1 MMLDNLPDPQAIA
14 AALQRAAV
22 HWAKAGYELAAGVGA
37 FIDELV
43 GGGDEAEGSEGTGP
57 TRIEVD

>member
-1 MMLDNLPDPQAIA
+1 MLDNLPDPQKIA

-22 HWAKAGYELAAGVGA
+22 HWAKAGYELASGVGA

-43 GGGDEAEGSEGTGP
+43 GSDDAEKGDDTKRP

>member
-1 MMLDNLPDPQAIA
+1 MLDNLPDPQAIA

-43 GGGDEAEGSEGTGP
+43 SGDDESEAAAGGGP
-57 TRIEVD
+57 KRIDVE

>member
-1 MMLDNLPDPQAIA
+1 MMLDNLPDPQTIA

-22 HWAKAGYELAAGVGA
+22 HWAKAGYELAAGIGA
-37 FIDELV
+37 FIDEV
-43 GGGDEAEGSEGTGP
+43 VSGGDDGEDSGSGP